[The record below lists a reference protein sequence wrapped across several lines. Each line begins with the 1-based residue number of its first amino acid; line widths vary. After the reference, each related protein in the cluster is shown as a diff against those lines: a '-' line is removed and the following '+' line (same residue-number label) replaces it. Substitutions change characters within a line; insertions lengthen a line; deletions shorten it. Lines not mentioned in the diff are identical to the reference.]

1 MMRECYQNPKII
13 SISSELLEL
22 SQLLSLILPS
32 ISYYPEQNDTFS
44 SPLLVSRW
52 FREKAFDLDPLPFV
66 PFDQLY
72 CLSKSYYD
80 DDLFKV
86 LEKETV
92 MLNPFCIPIDY
103 FNRSPYYGE
112 FMPIYV
118 GNQLE
123 KLKLIY
129 TEFRLS
135 KNRTSFTPLIY
146 GHEVIHSVLEQNKYS
161 IGSYLNYEVLPMMFE
176 KILAND
182 FDQSGV
188 LLNRIML
195 YRLQN
200 LKEYITLLSDSSI
213 DDFGKMKISTYL
225 SSLLLSSDLFLKY
238 LKAGIE
244 GKCEMLEEFYHVIKD
259 QSSIECLLDMFDI
272 SYQTSLEHTLQLM
285 RKEETYVSI

>member
-1 MMRECYQNPKII
+1 MRECYQNPKMIPF
-13 SISSELLEL
+13 SSELLEL
-22 SQLLSLILPS
+22 SQLLSLSLPS
-32 ISYYPEQNDTFS
+32 NSYYPEQHDRLV

-52 FREKAFDLDPLPFV
+52 FRERAFDLDSLPFV

-72 CLSKSYYD
+72 YLSKSYHN

-86 LEKETV
+86 LENETV
-92 MLNPFCIPIDY
+92 MLSPFCIPIDY
-103 FNRSPYYGE
+103 FNCSSYYGE

-123 KLKLIY
+123 ELKLIY

-135 KNRTSFTPLIY
+135 KNKTSFTPLIY

-161 IGSYLNYEVLPMMFE
+161 IGSYLNYEVLPMTFE

-182 FDQSGV
+182 FDQSGM

-195 YRLQN
+195 YRLHN
-200 LKEYITLLSDSSI
+200 LKKYIALLNDSSI
-213 DDFGKMKISTYL
+213 DDFGKMHISTYL

-238 LKAGIE
+238 LRASTE
-244 GKCEMLEEFYHVIKD
+244 GKCEMMKKFYDVIKD
-259 QSSIECLLDMFDI
+259 QSSIESLMGMFDV
-272 SYQTSLEHTLQLM
+272 SYQSSLEHTLQLL
-285 RKEETYVSI
+285 RKGKTYVSI

>member
-1 MMRECYQNPKII
+1 M
-13 SISSELLEL
+13 
-22 SQLLSLILPS
+22 
-32 ISYYPEQNDTFS
+32 
-44 SPLLVSRW
+44 
-52 FREKAFDLDPLPFV
+52 PFV

-86 LEKETV
+86 LEQKIV
-92 MLNPFCIPIDY
+92 MFNPFCIPIDY

-272 SYQTSLEHTLQLM
+272 SYQTSL
-285 RKEETYVSI
+285 